1 MRDAI
6 ARNAML
12 SYDDVQKA
20 IKGTRHL
27 LLGNGFSIACDP
39 IYAYPNLYEAA
50 RPTFNE
56 RIQRAFE
63 HLGTNNFEGVMRLLH
78 DAGWLVREYGALAAS
93 DDMQADL
100 TIVKN
105 ALVEAVA
112 NNHLQRPSEV
122 GDDKLARCVTFLL
135 PYQNVF
141 TVCYDLLLYWVAM
154 HGLDL
159 LKERDG
165 FRDSLDDEDADYCVF
180 REHIAAERGI
190 LFIHGALHLY
200 ASEREVRKHTWTKSG
215 VPLIDGITNAFA
227 QGQLPLFVAEGDPD
241 KKREQ
246 ILHNGYLDYCF
257 GKFSRVASPLVTFGF
272 SFGATDRHIT
282 KAIAQCG
289 KVTDLFVGVHKPD
302 ADVGKATMAAAS
314 QVEIER
320 KNLLAHGL
328 AGKPLAVHFYDS
340 STAPVW

>member
-1 MRDAI
+1 
-6 ARNAML
+6 ML
-12 SYDDVQKA
+12 TYGDVQKA

-27 LLGNGFSIACDP
+27 LLGNGFSISCDS

-50 RPTFNE
+50 RPTFND
-56 RIQRAFE
+56 RIQHAFE
-63 HLGTNNFEGVMRLLH
+63 HLGTNNFEGVMRLLQ
-78 DAGWLVREYGALAAS
+78 DASWLVREYGAQGAS

-100 TIVKN
+100 TTVKN

-112 NNHLQRPSEV
+112 KNHLQRPTDV
-122 GDDKLARCVTFLL
+122 GDEKLARCVKFLL

-154 HGLDL
+154 HGLDV

-165 FRDSLDDEDADYCVF
+165 FRDSLEDEDADYCVF
-180 REHIAAERGI
+180 REHIRGEKGI

-200 ASEREVRKHTWTKSG
+200 STEREVRKHTWTKSG
-215 VPLIDGITNAFA
+215 VPLIDGITAAFA

-257 GKFSRVASPLVTFGF
+257 GKFSRIESPLVTFGF
-272 SFGATDRHIT
+272 SFSPTDRHIVNGL
-282 KAIAQCG
+282 AQCG
-289 KVTDLFVGVHKPD
+289 KVTDVYIGVHNPD
-302 ADVGKATMAAAS
+302 SDAGKATMAAAS
-314 QVEIER
+314 QLEVER
-320 KNLLAHGL
+320 KHLLEHGL
-328 AGKPLAVHFYDS
+328 SGKTLTVHFYDS